1 MRAKVQSLRFKPYSF
16 ALWTCTEE
24 DNKGEEEKE
33 EDYWIYLHETQ
44 SLMRVHVTPRKGKF
58 IPNDKRGC
66 PVPLRSLRS
75 EVKVMRVFEDEK
87 QELEKS
93 NWRKVDEEK
102 KGPRRFWTGF
112 SEFSLKGSQE
122 ERKIDW
128 AMIANRGG
136 DEVKESDILPEDWP
150 KWKVSDGEEWSKV
163 EASGAVKPLSLEE
176 SEEIHRQ
183 LQEAGTWS
191 RVLPSTVVR
200 RWKPAEL
207 PGEPPSMKSRW
218 CVRGDKDPD
227 ILSLDRYA
235 PTVTTSIIAVALQV
249 ASAMNFRC
257 ALGDL
262 KNAFMQSD
270 PLRREQGRLFC
281 KQPSG
286 GLPSLQPGQLIEI
299 LAGAYGLGDAPAHW
313 RKSLKKVLV
322 ELGYEQSAMDPCNFR
337 LFREG
342 KLCGLVIVEVDD
354 ILSLGNE
361 YHYEKMKELQK
372 RFKFGK
378 FKYLDEQPNGA
389 SFNGRRLRV
398 TKDGTYLIDMQKFVE
413 ERLQEVPLEVGRA
426 KRKEDDATEEERKK
440 TRAAVGALTWSAKE
454 GRPDAAAAASL
465 IASSLNTL
473 KVQDIL
479 DLNRTIKEMKKSAD
493 LCLKIQPITSSR
505 MVWGVVTDASYANAK
520 DKASQGAYGVICCDE
535 DVLEGRRG
543 TTNLLHWKSGK
554 MHRIVNSTLAAESQ
568 SLSKGLSEL
577 AWTVTV
583 YQEMISQNFDLREWQ
598 SKVKQQRMVAL
609 TKSDSD
615 SRLKRCLCVVDAK
628 SLYDHLVKETV
639 GTAED
644 RRTAIE
650 MQVIRQAMGE
660 TGACIRWVPHPK
672 MFMDCLTKRH
682 GNRASLYELLQS
694 GKFSVCDNEVN
705 NN

>member
-1 MRAKVQSLRFKPYSF
+1 MVPQLPGCPKPTFVEEVPDATKAECGGVHTSNGKPYWSWEPVS
-16 ALWTCTEE
+16 ARSVVSGVPHEMESGNYQW
-24 DNKGEEEKE
+24 KGGASKFDGNPKE
-33 EDYWIYLHETQ
+33 AIIDDKFN
-44 SLMRVHVTPRKGKF
+44 SNDGKSPA
-58 IPNDKRGC
+58 I
-66 PVPLRSLRS
+66 SA
-75 EVKVMRVFEDEK
+75 EDEWVVGK
-87 QELEKS
+87 RDGKS
-93 NWRKVDEEK
+93 I
-102 KGPRRFWTGF
+102 
-112 SEFSLKGSQE
+112 SM
-122 ERKIDW
+122 ER
-128 AMIANRGG
+128 IANNG
-136 DEVKESDILPEDWP
+136 DEMPM
-150 KWKVSDGEEWSKV
+150 WKTSREI
-163 EASGAVKPLSLEE
+163 E
-176 SEEIHRQ
+176 SEEGRRDPRTAL
-183 LQEAGTWS
+183 LQVPPKDLRILCLGPDGASCSEDAD
-191 RVLPSTVVR
+191 STR
-200 RWKPAEL
+200 RATQSSS
-207 PGEPPSMKSRW
+207 GDQS
-218 CVRGDKDPD
+218 RGDKDPD
-227 ILSLDRYA
+227 VLSLERYA

-249 ASAMNFRC
+249 ASSMKFRC

-281 KQPSG
+281 KQPAG
-286 GLPSLQPGQLIEI
+286 GLPSLQAGQIIEI

-313 RKSLKKVLV
+313 RKSLKKVLL
-322 ELGYEQSAMDPCNFR
+322 ELGYEQSAMDPCSFR
-337 LFREG
+337 LFRGQE
-342 KLCGLVIVEVDD
+342 LCGLVIVEVDD
-354 ILSLGNE
+354 ILSLGNQH
-361 YHYEKMKELQK
+361 HYEKMEILQR

-389 SFNGRRLRV
+389 SFNGRRLRMAQ
-398 TKDGTYLIDMQKFVE
+398 DGTYLIDMQKFIE
-413 ERLQEVPLEVGRA
+413 ERLNEVPLEVGRA
-426 KRKEDDATEEERKK
+426 KMKEEEATEDEKK
-440 TRAAVGALTWSAKE
+440 LTRAAIGALTWSAKE

-473 KVQDIL
+473 RVQDIL
-479 DLNRTIKEMKKSAD
+479 DLNKTIKEMKKSAD
-493 LCLKIQPITSSR
+493 LCLKIQPIEPSR

-535 DVLEGRRG
+535 DVLEGRKG
-543 TTNLLHWKSGK
+543 VTNLIHWKSGK

-583 YQEMISQNFDLREWQ
+583 YQEMITHNFDLKEWQ
-598 SKVKQQRMVAL
+598 TKVKQQRMVAL
-609 TKSDSD
+609 AKTDSD

-672 MFMDCLTKRH
+672 MFMDCLTKRF
-682 GNRASLYELLQS
+682 GNRASLYDLLQS